1 MAKRLSRQSTIEHIL
16 RDMIKEGGFGGAV
29 VATSDGLPI
38 AMVGGRGETKVDT
51 KLMGAIAASIKD
63 LAKRAHQELDEISL
77 RDKKG
82 KLVVSRYFLIVAPQ
96 GQYNLLL
103 AVQVPEKRP
112 YRRLVNQAV
121 KRIQQVW
128 SD

>member
-1 MAKRLSRQSTIEHIL
+1 MAKRVSRQSTIEAVL
-16 RDMIKEGGFGGAV
+16 RGLMEQGGFEAAV

-38 AMVGGRGETKVDT
+38 ALVGQSTVDT
-51 KLMGAIAASIKD
+51 RLVGAVAASLKD
-63 LAKRAHQELDEISL
+63 LATRAHQELDEISL

-82 KLVVSRYFLIVAPQ
+82 KLVVSRYFSIVSPQ
-96 GQYNLLL
+96 GQFNLLL
-103 AVQVPEKRP
+103 AVQVPEKKS

>member
-1 MAKRLSRQSTIEHIL
+1 MARRPSRQSSVEKVL
-16 RDMIKEGGFGGAV
+16 RDIIHEGGFGGAV
-29 VATSDGLPI
+29 VATGDGLPI
-38 AMVGGRGETKVDT
+38 AMVGTTEVDT
-51 KLMGAIAASIKD
+51 KLIGAVAASMKD

-103 AVQVPEKRP
+103 AVQVPAKRP

>member
-1 MAKRLSRQSTIEHIL
+1 MARRPSRQSSIEKVL
-16 RDMIKEGGFGGAV
+16 RDIIHEGGFGAAV

-38 AMVGGRGETKVDT
+38 AMVGATEVDT
-51 KLMGAIAASIKD
+51 KLIGAVAASMKD

-82 KLVVSRYFLIVAPQ
+82 KLIVNRYFSIVAPQ
-96 GQYNLLL
+96 GQFNLLL
-103 AVQVPEKRP
+103 AVQVPERKS
-112 YRRLVNQAV
+112 YRRLINQAV

-128 SD
+128 IE

>member
-1 MAKRLSRQSTIEHIL
+1 MARRLSRQSTIEDIL
-16 RDMIKEGGFGGAV
+16 RDMIQKGNFGGAV

-38 AMVGGRGETKVDT
+38 AMVGEAEVDT
-51 KLMGAIAASIKD
+51 NLLGAIAASIED

-82 KLVVSRYFLIVAPQ
+82 KLIVNRYFCIVAPQ
-96 GQYNLLL
+96 GEFNLLL
-103 AVQVPEKRP
+103 AVQVPERKN

>member
-1 MAKRLSRQSTIEHIL
+1 MAKRLSRQSTIERIL

-29 VATSDGLPI
+29 VASSDGLP
-38 AMVGGRGETKVDT
+38 
-51 KLMGAIAASIKD
+51 ASIKD

-82 KLVVSRYFLIVAPQ
+82 KLVVSRYFFIVAPQ

-103 AVQVPEKRP
+103 AVQVPAKRP

>member
-1 MAKRLSRQSTIEHIL
+1 MARRLSRQCSVEKVL
-16 RDMIKEGGFGGAV
+16 RDIIHEGGFGGAI

-38 AMVGGRGETKVDT
+38 AMVGTAEVDT
-51 KLMGAIAASIKD
+51 KLIGAVAASMKD
-63 LAKRAHQELDEISL
+63 LANRAHQELDEISL

-82 KLVVSRYFLIVAPQ
+82 KLIVNRYFSIIAPQ
-96 GQYNLLL
+96 GQFNLLL
-103 AVQVPEKRP
+103 AIQVPERKS

-128 SD
+128 SE

>member
-1 MAKRLSRQSTIEHIL
+1 M
-16 RDMIKEGGFGGAV
+16 
-29 VATSDGLPI
+29 
-38 AMVGGRGETKVDT
+38 DT
-51 KLMGAIAASIKD
+51 AGAIAQHHGIQVQPLPGIID

-82 KLVVSRYFLIVAPQ
+82 KLVVSRYFAIVSPQ
-96 GQYNLLL
+96 GQFNLLL
-103 AVQVPEKRP
+103 AVQVPEGKS

>member
-1 MAKRLSRQSTIEHIL
+1 MARRLSRQSSVEKVM
-16 RDMIKEGGFGGAV
+16 RDIIDEGSFGAAV

-38 AMVGGRGETKVDT
+38 AMVGSAEVDT
-51 KLMGAIAASIKD
+51 KLIGAVAASMKD

-82 KLVVSRYFLIVAPQ
+82 KLIVSRYFSIVAPQ
-96 GQYNLLL
+96 GQFNLLL
-103 AVQVPEKRP
+103 AVQVPERKS

-128 SD
+128 IE

>member
-1 MAKRLSRQSTIEHIL
+1 MARRLSRQSIIERIL
-16 RDMIKEGGFGGAV
+16 RDIIKKGGFGGAV
-29 VATSDGLPI
+29 VATGDGLPI
-38 AMVGGRGETKVDT
+38 AMVDVSKVDT
-51 KLMGAIAASIKD
+51 RLIGAIAASIKD
-63 LAKRAHQELDEISL
+63 LAKRAHQELDEISM

-82 KLVVSRYFLIVAPQ
+82 RLVVSRYFSISAPQ

-103 AVQVPEKRP
+103 AVQVPEKRS
-112 YRRLVNQAV
+112 YRRLINHAV

>member
-1 MAKRLSRQSTIEHIL
+1 MARRLSRQSSVEKVLGDIIE
-16 RDMIKEGGFGGAV
+16 EGDFGAAV

-38 AMVGGRGETKVDT
+38 AMVGATEVDT
-51 KLMGAIAASIKD
+51 KLIGAVAASMKD

-82 KLVVSRYFLIVAPQ
+82 KLIVNRYFSIIAPQ
-96 GQYNLLL
+96 GQFNLLL
-103 AVQVPEKRP
+103 AVQVPERKS
-112 YRRLVNQAV
+112 YRRLINQAV

-128 SD
+128 IE

>member
-1 MAKRLSRQSTIEHIL
+1 MAKRLSRQSTIEDIL
-16 RDMIKEGGFGGAV
+16 RGMIKQGGFEGAV
-29 VATSDGLPI
+29 VATGDGLPI
-38 AMVGGRGETKVDT
+38 AMVGQTTVDI
-51 KLMGAIAASIKD
+51 KLVGAVAASIKD

-82 KLVVSRYFLIVAPQ
+82 TLVVSRYFAIVSPQ
-96 GQYNLLL
+96 GQFNLLL
-103 AVQVPEKRP
+103 AVQVPEGKS

>member
-1 MAKRLSRQSTIEHIL
+1 MARRLSRQSSVEEVL
-16 RDMIKEGGFGGAV
+16 RDVIQKGGFGGAV

-38 AMVGGRGETKVDT
+38 AMVGTTEVDT
-51 KLMGAIAASIKD
+51 KLIGAVAASMKD

-82 KLVVSRYFLIVAPQ
+82 KLIVNRYFSIVAPQ
-96 GQYNLLL
+96 GQFNLLL
-103 AVQVPEKRP
+103 AVQVPERKS

-128 SD
+128 SE

>member
-1 MAKRLSRQSTIEHIL
+1 MARRPSRQSSVEKVL
-16 RDMIKEGGFGGAV
+16 RDIIHKGGFGAAV

-38 AMVGGRGETKVDT
+38 AMVGATEVDT
-51 KLMGAIAASIKD
+51 KLIGAVAASMKD

-82 KLVVSRYFLIVAPQ
+82 KLIVNRYFSIVAPQ
-96 GQYNLLL
+96 GQFNLLL
-103 AVQVPEKRP
+103 AVQVPERKS
-112 YRRLVNQAV
+112 YRRLINQAV

-128 SD
+128 IE

>member
-1 MAKRLSRQSTIEHIL
+1 MARRLSRQSSVEKVL
-16 RDMIKEGGFGGAV
+16 RDIIREGGFGGAV

-38 AMVGGRGETKVDT
+38 AMVGPAEVDT
-51 KLMGAIAASIKD
+51 KLIGAVAASMKD

-82 KLVVSRYFLIVAPQ
+82 KLIVNRYFTIVAPQ
-96 GQYNLLL
+96 GQFNLLL
-103 AVQVPEKRP
+103 AVQVPERKS

-128 SD
+128 TG

>member
-1 MAKRLSRQSTIEHIL
+1 MARRLSRQSSVEEVL
-16 RDMIKEGGFGGAV
+16 RDVIQNGGFGGAV

-38 AMVGGRGETKVDT
+38 ATVETAEVDT
-51 KLMGAIAASIKD
+51 KLVGAVAASMKG

-82 KLVVSRYFLIVAPQ
+82 KLIVNRYFTIIAPQ
-96 GQYNLLL
+96 GQFNLLL
-103 AVQVPEKRP
+103 AVQVPERKS

-128 SD
+128 SE

>member
-1 MAKRLSRQSTIEHIL
+1 MARRLSRQSSVEKVL
-16 RDMIKEGGFGGAV
+16 RDIIHEGGFGGAV

-38 AMVGGRGETKVDT
+38 AMVGPAEVDT
-51 KLMGAIAASIKD
+51 KLIGAVAASMKD

-82 KLVVSRYFLIVAPQ
+82 KLIVNRYFTIVAPQ
-96 GQYNLLL
+96 GQFNLLL
-103 AVQVPEKRP
+103 AVQVPERKS

-128 SD
+128 TG

>member
-1 MAKRLSRQSTIEHIL
+1 MARQLSRQTTIEDIL
-16 RDMIKEGGFGGAV
+16 GDLMKQGGFSGAV
-29 VATSDGLPI
+29 VATTDGLPI
-38 AMVGGRGETKVDT
+38 AMVGETKVDT
-51 KLMGAIAASIKD
+51 KLIGAIAASIKD
-63 LAKRAHQELDEISL
+63 LAKRAHQDLDEINL

-82 KLVVSRYFLIVAPQ
+82 KLIVNRYFSIAAPP

-103 AVQVPEKRP
+103 AVQVPERKP

-128 SD
+128 SE

>member
-1 MAKRLSRQSTIEHIL
+1 MAEQTSRQFTIETVL
-16 RDMIKEGGFGGAV
+16 RGLMEHGGFEAAV

-38 AMVGGRGETKVDT
+38 ALVGQSTVDT
-51 KLMGAIAASIKD
+51 RLVGAVAASMKD
-63 LAKRAHQELDEISL
+63 LATRAHQELDEISL

-82 KLVVSRYFLIVAPQ
+82 KLVVSRYFSIVSPQ
-96 GQYNLLL
+96 GQFNLLL
-103 AVQVPEKRP
+103 AVQVPERTS

>member
-1 MAKRLSRQSTIEHIL
+1 MARRLSRQSSVEKIL
-16 RDMIKEGGFGGAV
+16 RDIILKGGFGAAV

-38 AMVGGRGETKVDT
+38 AMVGATEVDT
-51 KLMGAIAASIKD
+51 KLIGAVAASMKG

-82 KLVVSRYFLIVAPQ
+82 KLIVNRYFSIVAPQ
-96 GQYNLLL
+96 GQFNLLL
-103 AVQVPEKRP
+103 AVQVPERKS
-112 YRRLVNQAV
+112 YRRLINQAV

-128 SD
+128 IE